1 MQIKGNI
8 DILVITESKL
18 DRIFPSQLFFFEGY
32 AMPYR
37 IDRNA
42 NGGGLL
48 IYIRE
53 DIPCRDLAK
62 YSFSN
67 NTTSIFEG
75 IFLEI
80 NLRKTKW
87 LLFGGYNPMKINID
101 SYLQTLSSI
110 LDKHLPKYDNIILLG
125 DFNAEIVDSSMQ
137 QFCETYHLTNLI
149 KDPTCFKNPLNQ
161 SSIDLILT
169 NRPKS
174 FIGNTVIET
183 GLSDHHKMS
192 ITVLETSLPKQTPNI
207 IRYRDY
213 KNFNLIQ
220 FRNEL
225 FANLNNMNEKDT
237 NYERFESIFVEL
249 INQHAP
255 MKI

>member
-1 MQIKGNI
+1 
-8 DILVITESKL
+8 
-18 DRIFPSQLFFFEGY
+18 
-32 AMPYR
+32 MPYR

-42 NGGGLL
+42 NGGEVL

-62 YSFSN
+62 YSFPN
-67 NTTSIFEG
+67 NTSSIFEG

-87 LLFGGYNPMKINID
+87 LLFEVTTPMKINID

-125 DFNAEIVDSSMQ
+125 DFNTEIVGSSMQ

-149 KDPTCFKNPLNQ
+149 KDPTCFKNHLNP

-174 FIGNTVIET
+174 FIDNTVI
-183 GLSDHHKMS
+183 
-192 ITVLETSLPKQTPNI
+192 
-207 IRYRDY
+207 
-213 KNFNLIQ
+213 
-220 FRNEL
+220 
-225 FANLNNMNEKDT
+225 
-237 NYERFESIFVEL
+237 
-249 INQHAP
+249 
-255 MKI
+255 